1 MAAPYFPPGSTGID
15 LHGVP
20 DGTYPLVLQGESLE
34 VDGELQLLLDYRFDG
49 SLDWTRGQRRLRG
62 TLGGRFRSTCDR
74 CLVAFDRDVRIDV
87 DVLLALGQEARPTD
101 PEESS
106 EVVLRV
112 APEDLWLDLAEPF
125 RAAVLLDMPIKN
137 LCRGDCR
144 GLCPVC
150 GADRNTTDCACEPP
164 RGDPRWEAL
173 GGLSFPKN
181 EE

>member
-1 MAAPYFPPGSTGID
+1 M
-15 LHGVP
+15 
-20 DGTYPLVLQGESLE
+20 
-34 VDGELQLLLDYRFDG
+34 
-49 SLDWTRGQRRLRG
+49 
-62 TLGGRFRSTCDR
+62 CDR

-87 DVLLALGQEARPTD
+87 DVLLALGQEARPTEQ
-101 PEESS
+101 EESS
-106 EVVLRV
+106 DVVLRV
-112 APEDLWLDLAEPF
+112 APEDLSLDLAEPF

-150 GADRNTTDCACEPP
+150 GADRNTTNCTCEPP